1 MNNSR
6 HQDIPASARFVAPV
20 SVIPQGGGDIL
31 LRTGRP
37 QERLT
42 VAELAAKLGVSVY
55 TVYRYISE
63 GFIPDQFVQYAGKRR
78 ILVLAAAVPHV
89 LDKSRKLREDG
100 R

>member
-1 MNNSR
+1 M
-6 HQDIPASARFVAPV
+6 
-20 SVIPQGGGDIL
+20 
-31 LRTGRP
+31 LRTSRP

-63 GFIPDQFVQYAGKRR
+63 GFIPDHFVQYAGKRK

-89 LDKSRKLREDG
+89 FGKSRRLRG
-100 R
+100 G

>member
-1 MNNSR
+1 MNSP
-6 HQDIPASARFVAPV
+6 HQDLPASARFVSPV
-20 SVIPQGGGDIL
+20 SVIPQGGGDLL
-31 LRTGRP
+31 LRPGRP

-63 GFIPDQFVQYAGKRR
+63 GFIPDQFVQYAGKRK

-89 LDKSRKLREDG
+89 QEKSRRLRG
-100 R
+100 G